1 MPEPYSDE
9 EIAHYEPPDFDRTTR
24 EIRAVIEGSLRLKA
38 TIDADRKKIVDYKNM
53 LNQRAACYIKA
64 KQEVKGLKNRIAE
77 LEEENARLRK
87 CGVNL
92 ITLLRRWVKGF
103 SDAYKTRDGFYVI
116 TEKLMKDLRKQ
127 ANEMLDKIEAR
138 AAQGEKGEKK

>member
-1 MPEPYSDE
+1 MRLAVESGKL
-9 EIAHYEPPDFDRTTR
+9 R
-24 EIRAVIEGSLRLKA
+24 E
-38 TIDADRKKIVDYKNM
+38 
-53 LNQRAACYIKA
+53 
-64 KQEVKGLKNRIAE
+64 RIAE

-103 SDAYKTRDGFYVI
+103 SDADKTRDGFYVI

>member
-1 MPEPYSDE
+1 MVEPYSDE

-24 EIRAVIEGSLRLKA
+24 EIRVVIQGSLRLKA

-64 KQEVKGLKNRIAE
+64 KQEVKGLKNRIEE
-77 LEEENARLRK
+77 LKEENARLRK

-103 SDAYKTRDGFYVI
+103 SDADKTRDGFYVI

>member
-9 EIAHYEPPDFDRTTR
+9 QLKS
-24 EIRAVIEGSLRLKA
+24 IRYCDKHNETFPFSTMDSTSRFLA

-103 SDAYKTRDGFYVI
+103 SDADKTRDGFYVI

>member
-24 EIRAVIEGSLRLKA
+24 EIRVVIQGSLRLKA

-64 KQEVKGLKNRIAE
+64 KQEVKGLKNRIEE
-77 LEEENARLRK
+77 LKEALDR
-87 CGVNL
+87 
-92 ITLLRRWVKGF
+92 
-103 SDAYKTRDGFYVI
+103 AI
-116 TEKLMKDLRKQ
+116 TEMETWRDLDDCECESGEHICGLQRLK
-127 ANEMLDKIEAR
+127 ESIKIAR
-138 AAQGEKGEKK
+138 AAQGEEGEKK